1 MPVKNILCAYNG
13 SPASEAALK
22 ASILMH
28 KKYAAHL
35 TGFFAHGCLSVDT
48 GLRSWM
54 PQALCESVL
63 QVESGF
69 NAKVKQQFLASVE
82 GQVAPDKLHWI
93 SEKGRSD
100 ATVAEYARLFDVT
113 VVGQFDPLLG
123 REHLELHPDQ
133 IALKSGRPVLVFPR
147 GWDQNEI
154 PDHAVLAWDGK
165 RTATR
170 ALADAMQ
177 ILETKKRITVLTVA
191 TGKACKPLQGIDVVE
206 ALRRHDV
213 EVELVTISP
222 KGRSVGDSILDYCDQ
237 VGARLLVTGAYEHS
251 MFREDLVGGVTDTLV
266 RKANIPVL
274 MSH

>member
-1 MPVKNILCAYNG
+1 MTVKNILCAYNG

-28 KKYAAHL
+28 QQYDAHV
-35 TGFFAHGCLSVDT
+35 TGFFAHGGSSVDA

-54 PQALCESVL
+54 PESLRESLL
-63 QVESGF
+63 QVEVGF
-69 NAKVKQQFLASVE
+69 NAQVRQQFFARVAEL
-82 GQVAPDKLHWI
+82 VAPEKLHWV
-93 SEKGRSD
+93 SENGRSD
-100 ATVAEYARLFDVT
+100 ASVAEYARLFDIT
-113 VVGQFDPLLG
+113 VVGQFDQLPG

-133 IALKSGRPVLVFPR
+133 IALKSGRPVLIFPKD
-147 GWDQNEI
+147 WDQKEI

-177 ILETKKRITVLTVA
+177 LLETKQRITVLTVE
-191 TGKACKPLQGIDVVE
+191 TGKTCQALTGIDVVE

-213 EVELVTISP
+213 EVEQVTISP
-222 KGRSVGDSILDYCDQ
+222 KGRSVGDSILAYCNA
-237 VGARLLVTGAYEHS
+237 VGAGLLVTGAYEHS
-251 MFREDLVGGVTDTLV
+251 VFSEDLMGGVTDTLI